1 MKRYLMVLAILFSLL
16 VGCEQ
21 DGSQSHDATGQ
32 FVRAGQLEVRV
43 GLLPDPPQV
52 GENTLWIEVSDQEG
66 KTIDHA
72 MVRAVAE
79 MPAMG
84 SMPAMRSAADI
95 TAKGGGRYEGDFEL
109 SIKGEWPLAIDIA
122 WEDDQGRSQHV
133 DLLFDMATGR
143 EGLTLVS
150 GPPEGEIAYHTCS
163 MHPSVKSATPGTCPI
178 CGMDLVPV
186 MREEQ
191 TTGTV
196 RVDEARRQAVGIK
209 TGEVVRELFHFPLRL
224 QGKITFDQTL
234 VQDINL
240 QYEGWVNSVKALEPG
255 QRFANG
261 EPLFSLYSPELYALQ
276 EAHHQSYRRNP
287 ASETVEASRER
298 LLLAGVQSHQITRI
312 EREGAQRY
320 LPILAPTSLVL
331 ISSQLTEGAAIK
343 KGQQVL
349 QAASVERVWVEAFAY
364 EQDWSLLQEGMQA
377 RVELANSAREYES
390 QVALISPI
398 IRGSSRSARVRL
410 DLDNPKSEL
419 LPGQFAD
426 VWLYKKLGSQLLV
439 PLDAVMVTGERRI
452 VFKDLGQG
460 RLKPVV
466 VKTGYSDGDRIVIRE
481 GLEEGD
487 RIVTSGVFLIA
498 AESRLKLGPDSW

>member
-1 MKRYLMVLAILFSLL
+1 
-16 VGCEQ
+16 
-21 DGSQSHDATGQ
+21 
-32 FVRAGQLEVRV
+32 
-43 GLLPDPPQV
+43 
-52 GENTLWIEVSDQEG
+52 
-66 KTIDHA
+66 
-72 MVRAVAE
+72 
-79 MPAMG
+79 
-84 SMPAMRSAADI
+84 
-95 TAKGGGRYEGDFEL
+95 
-109 SIKGEWPLAIDIA
+109 
-122 WEDDQGRSQHV
+122 
-133 DLLFDMATGR
+133 
-143 EGLTLVS
+143 
-150 GPPEGEIAYHTCS
+150 
-163 MHPSVKSATPGTCPI
+163 
-178 CGMDLVPV
+178 
-186 MREEQ
+186 
-191 TTGTV
+191 
-196 RVDEARRQAVGIK
+196 
-209 TGEVVRELFHFPLRL
+209 
-224 QGKITFDQTL
+224 
-234 VQDINL
+234 
-240 QYEGWVNSVKALEPG
+240 
-255 QRFANG
+255 
-261 EPLFSLYSPELYALQ
+261 
-276 EAHHQSYRRNP
+276 
-287 ASETVEASRER
+287 
-298 LLLAGVQSHQITRI
+298 ITRI